1 MADRE
6 HEALLLGQADHLA
19 GAVDLGVDGLLHEHV
34 LALTEQRHHGV
45 VVEGGRDGDREG
57 FAAGH
62 EVVEILKGKYQ
73 YYTCADM
80 TKLRSAG
87 FTGGRTPLAE
97 AVADYVRGYL
107 VPDRYLG
114 DEDPA

>member
-1 MADRE
+1 MP
-6 HEALLLGQADHLA
+6 
-19 GAVDLGVDGLLHEHV
+19 
-34 LALTEQRHHGV
+34 
-45 VVEGGRDGDREG
+45 
-57 FAAGH
+57 
-62 EVVEILKGKYQ
+62 EILKGKYQ

-107 VPDRYLG
+107 LPDKYLG
-114 DEDPA
+114 DESTN